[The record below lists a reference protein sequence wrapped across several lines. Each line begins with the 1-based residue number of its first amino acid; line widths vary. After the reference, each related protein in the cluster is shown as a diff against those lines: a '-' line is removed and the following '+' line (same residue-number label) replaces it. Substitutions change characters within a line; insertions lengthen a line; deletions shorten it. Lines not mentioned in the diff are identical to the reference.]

1 MTTEEQARAICH
13 QQINQV
19 DDCEKVE
26 KVEKV
31 ITDVIDLP
39 EAWVLYYQSR
49 AYVESG
55 NISDALAGNG
65 PCVISKKT
73 GRCIVLGTALPLE
86 AQIDDALKRLSDQ

>member
-19 DDCEKVE
+19 DDCEKVGN
-26 KVEKV
+26 V